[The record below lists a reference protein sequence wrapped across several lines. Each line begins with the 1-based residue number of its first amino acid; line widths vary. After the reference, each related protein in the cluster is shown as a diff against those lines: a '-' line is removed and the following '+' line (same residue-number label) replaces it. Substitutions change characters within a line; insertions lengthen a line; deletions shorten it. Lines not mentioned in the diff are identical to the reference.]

1 MTDAPRIILA
11 SGSAIRRAIL
21 SSAEIPFE
29 VMKPEVDEDI
39 IKKESAR
46 EGLDLEPL
54 AMRLAEAKCMNIAA
68 KTDAIVI
75 GSDQIMEFGGRAY
88 DKPATMAEAKARLM
102 ETQGAAHSLI
112 NAVAVAR
119 NGQIIWRN
127 LDRPTLF
134 MRALTEAEIDAYL
147 DAAGPEILHS
157 VGGCSS
163 ALKVIISRCWA
174 CRFIPCS
181 IFCARKER
189 LRSDGARILKRACA
203 RRGRWPSGMSFP
215 LAGHSHD
222 LGETRRDKR
231 VLHSD

>member
-21 SSAEIPFE
+21 SSAQIPFE
-29 VMKPEVDEDI
+29 VMKPEVDEDV
-39 IKKESAR
+39 IKRESAS
-46 EGLDLEPL
+46 EGLALEPL
-54 AMRLAEAKCMNIAA
+54 AMRLAEAKCMDIAA

-119 NGQIIWRN
+119 NGEIIWRN
-127 LDRPTLF
+127 LDRPKLV
-134 MRALTEAEIDAYL
+134 MRTLTEAEIDAYL

-157 VGGCSS
+157 VGAYQIEKLG
-163 ALKVIISRCWA
+163 SRL
-174 CRFIPCS
+174 F
-181 IFCARKER
+181 ER
-189 LRSDGARILKRACA
+189 IEGDHFAVLGLSLYPLLDLLRQEGAIA
-203 RRGRWPSGMSFP
+203 F
-215 LAGHSHD
+215 
-222 LGETRRDKR
+222 
-231 VLHSD
+231 

>member
-54 AMRLAEAKCMNIAA
+54 AMRLAEAKCMDIAA

-157 VGGCSS
+157 VGAYQIEKLG
-163 ALKVIISRCWA
+163 SRL
-174 CRFIPCS
+174 F
-181 IFCARKER
+181 ER
-189 LRSDGARILKRACA
+189 IEGDHFAVLGLSLYPLLDLLRQEGAIA
-203 RRGRWPSGMSFP
+203 F
-215 LAGHSHD
+215 
-222 LGETRRDKR
+222 
-231 VLHSD
+231 